1 MMNYLNNSLDEPHQ
15 KIYHIYK
22 LVTTNQKRD
31 EMSKEVFEIMQ
42 KIDLKNI
49 ETQLALQCAP
59 LISGLKVSN
68 LLIIRRDKL
77 TQLIAILRSTSI
89 SFYAL
94 RDGGEKIT
102 LLLFNE
108 AKLASYLKQERVIK
122 LLAGMGYQ
130 EYSIYNILPIF
141 RERYRKYM
149 SDKIQFP
156 HEMGVLLGYPI
167 EDVEGF
173 IRHKGRNFM
182 LIGYWKVY
190 EDIAAKERLFHRFE
204 IVKATMLQ
212 LIFFGMS
219 MEDIIESYRKD
230 RLQEIAA

>member
-1 MMNYLNNSLDEPHQ
+1 
-15 KIYHIYK
+15 
-22 LVTTNQKRD
+22 
-31 EMSKEVFEIMQ
+31 MSKDVFEIMQ
-42 KIDLKNI
+42 KIDIKNI

-59 LISGLKVSN
+59 LIAGLKVSN

-77 TQLIAILRSTSI
+77 AQLIAILKSTSI
-89 SFYAL
+89 SCYAL
-94 RDGGEKIT
+94 RDSGDKIT

-108 AKLASYLKQERVIK
+108 AKLVSYLKQERVIK
-122 LLAGMGYQ
+122 LLTGMGYR
-130 EYSIYNILPIF
+130 ESSLYDILPIF

-156 HEMGVLLGYPI
+156 HELGVLLGYPI

-173 IRHKGRNFM
+173 ICHNGRNSM

-190 EDIAAKERLFHRFE
+190 ENTTAKEQLFHRFE
-204 IVKATMLQ
+204 IVKETMLQ
-212 LIFFGMS
+212 LIFFGVS
-219 MEDIIESYRKD
+219 MKDIIESYRED